1 MSPCSFYSFSLINSI
16 MQIVCGDVFVGKTQ
30 LIHRLLKMPFQ
41 SQYYA
46 TLGIYPSSI
55 VSYSFNK
62 Y

>member
-1 MSPCSFYSFSLINSI
+1 